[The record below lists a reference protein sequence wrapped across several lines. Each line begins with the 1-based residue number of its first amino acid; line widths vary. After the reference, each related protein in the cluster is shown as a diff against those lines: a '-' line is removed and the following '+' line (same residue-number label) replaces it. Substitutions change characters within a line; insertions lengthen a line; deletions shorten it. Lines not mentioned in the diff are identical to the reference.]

1 MHTLYDFISE
11 VNAMQY
17 LLAVVSVAGFII
29 FIEIFKP
36 KPFKGLSKMIAE
48 DVGFVKEQGK
58 GNNIQLVKN
67 AITGSAYAALY
78 IISIPLLF
86 LHGVSVLMSRLFTLF
101 TYIGWSPVRAYFAG
115 KKGAKKSS
123 NNQPGANA

>member
-17 LLAVVSVAGFII
+17 LLAVVSIAGFII
-29 FIEIFKP
+29 FVEIFKP

-48 DVGFVKEQGK
+48 DVGFVREQGK
-58 GNNIQLVKN
+58 GNNILLVKN
-67 AITGSAYAALY
+67 AITGIACAALY
-78 IISIPLLF
+78 IIAIPLLF
-86 LHGVSVLMSRLFTLF
+86 LHGVSVLMSRLFTSF
-101 TYIGWSPVRAYFAG
+101 TYVGWSPVRAYFTG

-123 NNQPGANA
+123 DNYPGTNA